1 MTDEMM
7 TLRALVEKAPDADIL
22 RDMIGFAAERLMEME
37 VAGLTGAALSERSP
51 DRLVQR
57 NGYRDR
63 DWETRAALI
72 RQGGRPAACRAEQDD
87 LLVEED
93 LGQGCIS
100 EVVRPW
106 RRTSNCEET
115 WRHPASVCRPL
126 VIQASPIEGSKH
138 RRADAV
144 ARRGERPVRQKM
156 GPGSLG
162 LGGCCR
168 GDRRK
173 CLGRGGGGT
182 HWRRQSAN

>member
-100 EVVRPW
+100 EVARP
-106 RRTSNCEET
+106 CCGV
-115 WRHPASVCRPL
+115 PAIAKKRGAIPRVFADRWL
-126 VIQASPIEGSKH
+126 SKH
-138 RRADAV
+138 PRS
-144 ARRGERPVRQKM
+144 RGA
-156 GPGSLG
+156 ST
-162 LGGCCR
+162 GGQMR
-168 GDRRK
+168 
-173 CLGRGGGGT
+173 
-182 HWRRQSAN
+182 